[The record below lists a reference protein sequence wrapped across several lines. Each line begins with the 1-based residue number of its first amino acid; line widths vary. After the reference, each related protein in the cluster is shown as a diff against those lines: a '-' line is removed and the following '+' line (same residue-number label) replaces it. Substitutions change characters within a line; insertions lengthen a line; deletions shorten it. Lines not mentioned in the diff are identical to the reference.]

1 MIVSATIDT
10 SIDPSP
16 SPSTVPE
23 ELTEG
28 AKDASTAFW
37 DWFTGW
43 PLHVLIILVVGIIV
57 LALLRRV
64 IGHVTERIALG
75 GKVGEASDK
84 SWRSYFR
91 RAPLVEDALAMAN
104 PLANERRAQRSRTV
118 GSVLRSTANIVV
130 GTIIILMILQEFE
143 VQIGPLLGAAGF
155 IGVAVGFGAQSLVKD
170 FISGI
175 FLLVEDQ
182 FGVGDYVD
190 LGSGAEGTV
199 EDVQLR
205 TTKLRAM
212 DGTVWY
218 VRNGEILRAGNYTQ
232 QWSRAMAQ
240 IRVPVDADEQVV
252 HAALLRAADAVYHD
266 PELTGVLLEEPVL
279 WSVDGVT
286 DLSMVFTLHV
296 QVRPGQQ
303 WEVARRL
310 RRSAQAELRGVG
322 VLREGQPVDAEQLG

>member
-1 MIVSATIDT
+1 VIVSLSTAT
-10 SIDPSP
+10 PEP
-16 SPSTVPE
+16 SPSTIPE
-23 ELTEG
+23 NVTEG
-28 AKDASTAFW
+28 AKEAGTAFW

-43 PLHVLIILVVGIIV
+43 PMHILIILVIGIVV

-64 IGHVTERIALG
+64 IGHVTERIAQG
-75 GKVGEASDK
+75 GAAARPEEKS
-84 SWRSYFR
+84 SWRTYFR

-104 PLANERRAQRSRTV
+104 PLANERRSQRARTV
-118 GSVLRSTANIVV
+118 GSVLRSTANIVI
-130 GTIIILMILQEFE
+130 GTIMLLMILQELD
-143 VQIGPLLGAAGF
+143 VNVGPLLGAAGF
-155 IGVAVGFGAQSLVKD
+155 VGVALGFGAQSLVKD

-175 FLLVEDQ
+175 FLLLEDQ

-205 TTKLRAM
+205 TTKVRAM

-218 VRNGEILRAGNYTQ
+218 VRNGEILRAGNFTQ

-310 RRSAQAELRGVG
+310 RRSAQAELRSAG
-322 VLREGQPVDAEQLG
+322 VLRDGASVDVDQLG